1 MTSSGASDRATAAAA
16 EQARDRGLDRGIGAV
31 GLGLA
36 IVNGVI
42 GAGIFRLPADMASVA
57 GALAPLAYL
66 FCAVGMGA
74 VVLCFAEA
82 GSRVPTSGGTYGSVE
97 AAFGPAAGFVV
108 GVLLWLSAVLACG
121 GVVAAAADALGER
134 LPVLERQGG
143 RAAVI
148 LLLLG
153 SFGAINVAGVR
164 QGTRF
169 VVVATLVKLVPLG
182 LFIVVGALLATGGTA
197 GSVPAAGGEGLGRAV
212 ILALFAFSG
221 METALA
227 TSGEVSRPARN
238 IPLALIGAMLFVLAV
253 YVAIQL
259 VAERLLGAALVGAKE
274 PLAAGMATIGAG
286 WAALLALG
294 ALLSRMGWIAG
305 DLLGAP
311 RFLFAFGRD
320 GMLPAVFGRIHPRTQ
335 APWVAIVFH
344 AGCAAALALT
354 GSFVQLAVLAGLG
367 SCGIY
372 ALGCAAA
379 WRLRRRGVAMLGAP
393 LAFRATPVAAVIGIA
408 AMAAILFQAKQ
419 NEIIGFF
426 AVIAVSLLW
435 SAVASAWRRRR

>member
-1 MTSSGASDRATAAAA
+1 MTGPTAA
-16 EQARDRGLDRGIGAV
+16 EQARDRGLDRGIGAI

-42 GAGIFRLPADMASVA
+42 GAGIFRLPADMAAVA

-82 GSRVPTSGGTYGSVE
+82 GSRVPTSGGAYGSVE

-121 GVVAAAADALGER
+121 GVAAAVAEALGER
-134 LPVLERQGG
+134 LPLLATQGG
-143 RAAVI
+143 RAALI
-148 LLLLG
+148 LVLLG

-169 VVVATLVKLVPLG
+169 VMAATLVKLVPLG
-182 LFIVVGALLATGGTA
+182 LFIVVGASFAPGSTGAAALPA
-197 GSVPAAGGEGLGRAV
+197 GSGEGLGRAV

-221 METALA
+221 METSLA

-238 IPLALIGAMLFVLAV
+238 IPLALIGAMLLVLVV

-259 VAERLLGAALVGAKE
+259 VAERLLGGALSGSKE
-274 PLAAGMATIGAG
+274 PLAAGMARIGAG

-311 RFLFAFGRD
+311 RFLFAFARD
-320 GMLPAVFGRIHPRTQ
+320 GLLPAVLGRLHARTR
-335 APWVAIVFH
+335 APWVAILTH
-344 AGCAAALALT
+344 AGCAATLALSGT
-354 GSFVQLAVLAGLG
+354 FVQLAVLAGLG

-379 WRLRRRGVAMLGAP
+379 WRLRRRGVARLGAP
-393 LAFRATPVAAVIGIA
+393 LAFRATPAAAVIGIA
-408 AMAAILFQAKQ
+408 AMVAILFQAER

-426 AVIAVSLLW
+426 AVIAASLVWFAIVS
-435 SAVASAWRRRR
+435 ARRRPRRA